1 MKRKRFSIEQIV
13 AVLKQAELG
22 MPVADL
28 ICQVGISEQ
37 TFYRWKKQYAGM
49 QSDQVCELKQL
60 QDENARLKK
69 LVAELSLDKAILQD
83 VASKKLARPALRRDV
98 VAYVVSHYGLTMRRA
113 CRLLKQPRSVQYYR
127 SVKDPRPELRSRMR
141 EIAYTRVRY
150 GYRRVHVL
158 LRREGWQLGRNQA
171 YRLYCEEQL
180 QLRSKLPKR
189 RKMVV
194 TRMAKIVPV
203 KPNDAWSMDFV
214 ADQLADGSK
223 FRTLTVVD
231 VFTKE
236 ALAIEVGQRLKGEHV
251 VSALN
256 RIVARRGAPRHVFVD
271 NGSEFSGRLLDMW
284 AYHHQAKIDF
294 SRPGKPTD
302 NCHIET
308 FNGSFRDECLNLHWF
323 ETLGEAKAIIEAW
336 RRDYNESR
344 PHSALKDLAPAEFV
358 RQLALLPGPIG
369 PETPENSR

>member
-28 ICQVGISEQ
+28 IRQVGISEQ

-49 QSDQVCELKQL
+49 QSDQVRELKQL

-83 VASKKLARPALRRDV
+83 VAFKKVARPALRRDV

-336 RRDYNESR
+336 RRDYNENR
-344 PHSALKDLAPAEFV
+344 PHSALKDLAPAEFA
-358 RQLALLPGPIG
+358 RQLALLPGPTG

>member
-28 ICQVGISEQ
+28 IRQVGISEQ

-49 QSDQVCELKQL
+49 QSDQVRELKQL

-83 VASKKLARPALRRDV
+83 VAFKKVARPALRRDV

-344 PHSALKDLAPAEFV
+344 PHSALKDLVPAEFA
-358 RQLALLPGPIG
+358 RQLALLPAPIG

>member
-28 ICQVGISEQ
+28 IRQVGISAQ

-49 QSDQVCELKQL
+49 QSDQVRELKQL

-83 VASKKLARPALRRDV
+83 VAFKKVARPALRRDV

-336 RRDYNESR
+336 RRDYNENR
-344 PHSALKDLAPAEFV
+344 PHSALKDLAPAEFA
-358 RQLALLPGPIG
+358 RQLALLPGPTG

>member
-83 VASKKLARPALRRDV
+83 VAFKKVARPALRRDV

-308 FNGSFRDECLNLHWF
+308 FNGSFRAECLNLHWF

>member
-28 ICQVGISEQ
+28 IRQVGISEQ

-49 QSDQVCELKQL
+49 QSDQVRELKQL

-83 VASKKLARPALRRDV
+83 VAFKKVARPALRRDV

-344 PHSALKDLAPAEFV
+344 PHSALKDLVPAEFA

>member
-28 ICQVGISEQ
+28 IRQVGISEQ

-49 QSDQVCELKQL
+49 QSDQVRELKQL

-284 AYHHQAKIDF
+284 AYHHRAKIDF

-308 FNGSFRDECLNLHWF
+308 FNGAFRDECLNLHWF

-344 PHSALKDLAPAEFV
+344 PHSALKDLAPAEFA

>member
-28 ICQVGISEQ
+28 IRQVGISEQ

-49 QSDQVCELKQL
+49 QSDQVRELKQL

-83 VASKKLARPALRRDV
+83 VAFKKVARPALRRDV

-284 AYHHQAKIDF
+284 AYHHRAKIDF

-308 FNGSFRDECLNLHWF
+308 FNGAFRDECLNLHWF

-344 PHSALKDLAPAEFV
+344 PHSALKDLAPAEFA

>member
-28 ICQVGISEQ
+28 IRQVGISEQ

-49 QSDQVCELKQL
+49 QSDQVRELKQL

-83 VASKKLARPALRRDV
+83 VAFKKVARPALRRDV

-284 AYHHQAKIDF
+284 AYHHRAKIDF

-308 FNGSFRDECLNLHWF
+308 FNGSSRDECLNLHWF

-344 PHSALKDLAPAEFV
+344 PHSALKDLAPAEFA

>member
-1 MKRKRFSIEQIV
+1 MKRKRFSVEQIV

-28 ICQVGISEQ
+28 IRHVGISEQ

-49 QSDQVCELKQL
+49 QSDQVRELKQL

-83 VASKKLARPALRRDV
+83 VAFKKVARPALRKDV
-98 VAYVVSHYGLTMRRA
+98 VDYVISHYGLTMRRA
-113 CRLLKQPRSVQYYR
+113 CRLVKQPRSTQYYQ
-127 SVKDPRPELRSRMR
+127 SVKDPRAELRARMR

-158 LRREGWQLGRNQA
+158 LRREGWQLGRDQA

-189 RKMVV
+189 RKTVV
-194 TRMAKIVPV
+194 TRVQKIMPR

-223 FRTLTVVD
+223 FRALTIVD

-236 ALAIEVGQRLKGEHV
+236 ALAIEVGQRLRGEHV

-256 RIVARRGAPRHVFVD
+256 RIAARRGAPRHIFVD

-284 AYHHQAKIDF
+284 AYHNKSKIDF

-323 ETLGEAKAIIEAW
+323 QTLGEAKATIEAW
-336 RRDYNESR
+336 RGDYNESR
-344 PHSALKDLAPAEFV
+344 PHSALKELAPAEFA
-358 RQLALLPGPIG
+358 RQLVFLPGP
-369 PETPENSR
+369 T

>member
-28 ICQVGISEQ
+28 IRQVGISAQ

-49 QSDQVCELKQL
+49 QSDQVRELKQL

-336 RRDYNESR
+336 RRDYNENR
-344 PHSALKDLAPAEFV
+344 PHSALKDLAPAEFA
-358 RQLALLPGPIG
+358 RQLALLPGPTG

>member
-28 ICQVGISEQ
+28 IRQVGISEQ

-49 QSDQVCELKQL
+49 QSDQVRELKQL
-60 QDENARLKK
+60 QDDNARLKK

-83 VASKKLARPALRRDV
+83 VAFKKVARPALRRDV
-98 VAYVVSHYGLTMRRA
+98 VAYVVSHYGLTMRWA

-284 AYHHQAKIDF
+284 AYHHRAKIDF

-336 RRDYNESR
+336 RRDYNERR
-344 PHSALKDLAPAEFV
+344 PHSALKDLAPAEFA
-358 RQLALLPGPIG
+358 RQLALLPGPTG

>member
-22 MPVADL
+22 MPVADV
-28 ICQVGISEQ
+28 IRQVGISEQ

-49 QSDQVCELKQL
+49 QSDQVRELKQL
-60 QDENARLKK
+60 QEENARLKK
-69 LVAELSLDKAILQD
+69 LVAERSLDKAILQD
-83 VASKKLARPALRRDV
+83 VAFKKVARPALRRDV
-98 VAYVVSHYGLTMRRA
+98 VDYVVSHYGLTMRRA
-113 CRLLKQPRSVQYYR
+113 CRLVKQPRSVQYYR
-127 SVKDPRPELRSRMR
+127 SIKDPRSELRSRMR
-141 EIAYTRVRY
+141 EIAHTRVRY

-158 LRREGWQLGRNQA
+158 FRREGWQLGRNQA

-194 TRMAKIVPV
+194 TRVAKIVPI

-223 FRTLTVVD
+223 FRTLTIVD

-256 RIVARRGAPRHVFVD
+256 RIAARRGAPRHLFVD
-271 NGSEFSGRLLDMW
+271 NGSEFSVRLLDMW
-284 AYHHQAKIDF
+284 AYHYRAKIDF

-323 ETLGEAKAIIEAW
+323 ETLGEAKAIVEAW

-344 PHSALKDLAPAEFV
+344 PHSALKELAPAEFA
-358 RQLALLPGPIG
+358 RQLVPSSGSTE
-369 PETPENSR
+369 PETPQKSL